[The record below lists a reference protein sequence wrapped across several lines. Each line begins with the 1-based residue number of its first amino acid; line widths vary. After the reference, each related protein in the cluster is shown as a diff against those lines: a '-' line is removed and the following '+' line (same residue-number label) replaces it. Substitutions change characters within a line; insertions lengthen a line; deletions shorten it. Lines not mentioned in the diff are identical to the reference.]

1 MNEVTI
7 EVLHNYYEM
16 SKNLSSNDK
25 IKLKE
30 MLHITESDEKRLVG
44 LKNETEFIIMIY
56 SLGWVKSISAI
67 DENSAQLMKT
77 PTTDLFW
84 ETNGGKKWLSKLQ
97 VTAKRDSCS
106 A

>member
-44 LKNETEFIIMIY
+44 LKNGLCETF
-56 SLGWVKSISAI
+56 SVKVLWKVLLWY
-67 DENSAQLMKT
+67 NKYH
-77 PTTDLFW
+77 
-84 ETNGGKKWLSKLQ
+84 
-97 VTAKRDSCS
+97 
-106 A
+106 